1 LEVLAQAAR
10 APIVELARELG
21 CSKLEA
27 FSEKRKAAEA
37 LAPYL
42 HPKLSSVAIYP
53 PGHPLSGVP
62 STLISPPPAPA
73 MTGPPSSI
81 TRAPVDWR
89 RHRILDAWGWSA
101 EPRRTLA
108 VLDRLERTGAISRVE
123 HKCGLDLP
131 DVDHPRSSQEGRH
144 SPRGSGRR
152 GRRPCQGPGQAGRGR
167 LSGALGQALWRAV
180 GQDHARLIRPP
191 RRHREPRSGG
201 VFCARTGNGENRL
214 LGASA
219 ATVSRG
225 GTERDARPA
234 PSQGLPEPGW
244 NTSYP
249 APAARTSVQKT
260 LTSGKVSSRSASGGP
275 NSCNVDG
282 VFLGAGGERIMLDR
296 DQIERRR
303 LCRLCR
309 SAERTVPAPRRPAP
323 ARPASGFSRR
333 PRWAGSVCSHCRMRG
348 SDWSDHSPVRLC
360 WPAAMTRAFC
370 RAHQSA

>member
-1 LEVLAQAAR
+1 LWLEHITRKYGSPLEVLAQAAR

-144 SPRGSGRR
+144 SPRDQADEAAGRANAAAKSRGVEQDRQWTIPGTPRRADTPPGDQADEAAGLAR
-152 GRRPCQGPGQAGRGR
+152 GRAKLAAAGF
-167 LSGALGQALWRAV
+167 L
-180 GQDHARLIRPP
+180 
-191 RRHREPRSGG
+191 
-201 VFCARTGNGENRL
+201 
-214 LGASA
+214 
-219 ATVSRG
+219 
-225 GTERDARPA
+225 A
-234 PSQGLPEPGW
+234 PSGKPYGAQ
-244 NTSYP
+244 
-249 APAARTSVQKT
+249 SVK
-260 LTSGKVSSRSASGGP
+260 
-275 NSCNVDG
+275 
-282 VFLGAGGERIMLDR
+282 IML
-296 DQIERRR
+296 
-303 LCRLCR
+303 
-309 SAERTVPAPRRPAP
+309 
-323 ARPASGFSRR
+323 G
-333 PRWAGSVCSHCRMRG
+333 
-348 SDWSDHSPVRLC
+348 
-360 WPAAMTRAFC
+360 
-370 RAHQSA
+370 

>member
-1 LEVLAQAAR
+1 MARSRSRSCSADPAASTTPR
-10 APIVELARELG
+10 T
-21 CSKLEA
+21 
-27 FSEKRKAAEA
+27 
-37 LAPYL
+37 
-42 HPKLSSVAIYP
+42 
-53 PGHPLSGVP
+53 PL
-62 STLISPPPAPA
+62 
-73 MTGPPSSI
+73 
-81 TRAPVDWR
+81 
-89 RHRILDAWGWSA
+89 
-101 EPRRTLA
+101 
-108 VLDRLERTGAISRVE
+108 
-123 HKCGLDLP
+123 
-131 DVDHPRSSQEGRH
+131 
-144 SPRGSGRR
+144 RR
-152 GRRPCQGPGQAGRGR
+152 GFLCPYRQWGKSPIGR
-167 LSGALGQALWRAV
+167 LGRDRQ
-180 GQDHARLIRPP
+180 
-191 RRHREPRSGG
+191 
-201 VFCARTGNGENRL
+201 
-214 LGASA
+214 
-219 ATVSRG
+219 RG